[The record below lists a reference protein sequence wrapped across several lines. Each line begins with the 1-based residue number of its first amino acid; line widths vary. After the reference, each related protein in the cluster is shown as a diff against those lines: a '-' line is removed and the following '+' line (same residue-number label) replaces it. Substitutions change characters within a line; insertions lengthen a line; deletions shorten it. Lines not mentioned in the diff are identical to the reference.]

1 MLKIKPHLFEWR
13 FPMVN
18 LSITLFFVAILFYLQ
33 EVISEKPRYLRASI
47 FLAGVIVATLSLP
60 D

>member
-1 MLKIKPHLFEWR
+1 
-13 FPMVN
+13 MVN